1 MRDLQDASQSIPE
14 RVPSVQDEAVQTD
27 IKKKDID
34 QMIEE
39 FKKANP
45 AKSQKK
51 SYRGVF

>member
-1 MRDLQDASQSIPE
+1 MRDLQGASESTPE
-14 RVPSVQDEAVQTD
+14 RSSAIHDESVQTD

-45 AKSQKK
+45 AKSQRK